1 MKLYICDFTEYLTI
15 KEQDLRLN
23 FINNVQNLI
32 IQNKEEVD
40 YIITCLSNLVI
51 YHENFNKGYIDIKN
65 FIIDNF
71 NLDTN
76 TKIITFNP
84 ISTFYLK
91 NVINVCYSKLDIDE
105 ISILICPHTINNYN
119 FNKSINKKY
128 HVSFKGNINITN
140 NRKKLYYIL
149 KKI

>member
-91 NVINVCYSKLDIDE
+91 NVINVCYSKLYIYE

-119 FNKSINKKY
+119 FN
-128 HVSFKGNINITN
+128 INIMYHLKVILISQITGRN
-140 NRKKLYYIL
+140 YI
-149 KKI
+149 IF